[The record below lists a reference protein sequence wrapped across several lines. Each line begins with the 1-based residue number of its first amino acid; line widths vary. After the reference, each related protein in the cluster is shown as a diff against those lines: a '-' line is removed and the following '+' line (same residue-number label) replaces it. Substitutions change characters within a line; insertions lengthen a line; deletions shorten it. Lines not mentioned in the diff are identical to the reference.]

1 MADQTLQRVFTRVF
15 TYLTES
21 GVEMT
26 RAHCRT
32 LLQLIDEALVDDT
45 QGDQAA
51 TLDEAR
57 LLSHTMDRLPA
68 YFPLQDE
75 ALPAP
80 NPPLC
85 RASIGYPA
93 HG

>member
-1 MADQTLQRVFTRVF
+1 MADQTLQRVFVRVF

-32 LLQLIDEALVDDT
+32 LLQLIDDALVDDT
-45 QGDQAA
+45 QTDQAS
-51 TLDEAR
+51 TLDEVR
-57 LLSHTMDRLPA
+57 LLSDTMDRLPA
-68 YFPLQDE
+68 YFPLTE
-75 ALPAP
+75 EVLPAP
-80 NPPLC
+80 NPPLI
-85 RASIGYPA
+85 RGSIGYPT

>member
-21 GVEMT
+21 GVDMT
-26 RAHCRT
+26 RADCRT
-32 LLQLIDEALVDDT
+32 LLQLIDNALVDDT
-45 QGDQAA
+45 QTEQAGA
-51 TLDEAR
+51 LDEAR
-57 LLSHTMDRLPA
+57 LLSRTMDRLPS
-68 YFPLQDE
+68 YFPIADE
-75 ALPAP
+75 VLPAP